1 MDALHGSKS
10 IKEKE
15 ESVIDALCDKKLR
28 ILAVF
33 LGIKRNFAA
42 KSQPNDAFW
51 LLDVQMNKKYDIFI
65 SYRRTTSFDTA
76 NLIAEK
82 LRNAGYRVFFDVDTL
97 NSGKFNVQLLS
108 VIENCKDFI
117 LVLPKNA
124 LDRCSEPEDWI
135 RQEVIHAMKHD
146 KNIIPVML
154 AGFTWPQPMPE
165 GMEELSNYQAI
176 ASTGHDF
183 FDMAVERLK
192 SYLKSTPSKPIRR
205 WLMKTAMVLAVL
217 VVIFAALVGW
227 GYNMICSIGERVGAQ
242 LTSSMAV
249 VDLLASDNHDME
261 REFHSFVTS
270 LEKAKTDEARTALK
284 SEMHQVLN
292 VFEKGLKSY
301 AETIPER
308 SFDLS
313 TLELYLMR
321 LHGIKAEELEAFIL
335 WYDSEFT
342 DLEEQIGLI
351 RAFVDEHSYS
361 KTAQDLIE
369 MNFKGYQNG
378 VNALYYGYLGTLSL
392 LPKSARKT
400 HFDLAKRWTN
410 LPNGTPLDLSQE
422 EYEQFQEA
430 EIARYTSLYKHQSE
444 IVDQQS
450 ILLDDLE
457 AEAEND

>member
-1 MDALHGSKS
+1 
-10 IKEKE
+10 
-15 ESVIDALCDKKLR
+15 
-28 ILAVF
+28 
-33 LGIKRNFAA
+33 
-42 KSQPNDAFW
+42 
-51 LLDVQMNKKYDIFI
+51 MNKKYDIFI

-82 LRNAGYRVFFDVDTL
+82 LRNAGYSVFFDIDTL

-117 LVLPKNA
+117 LVLPKDA

-135 RQEVIHAMKHD
+135 RQEVIHAMKND

-176 ASTGHDF
+176 TSTGHDF

-192 SYLKSTPSKPIRR
+192 SYLKSKPSKPIRR

-217 VVIFAALVGW
+217 AVIFAALVGW
-227 GYNMICSIGERVGAQ
+227 GYNMICSIGERVGAHM
-242 LTSSMAV
+242 TSSMAV
-249 VDLLASDNHDME
+249 VDLLAGDNHDME
-261 REFHSFVTS
+261 REFQSFVTS
-270 LEKAKTDEARTALK
+270 LEKAKTDEARTAVK
-284 SEMHQVLN
+284 SEMLEVLD

-301 AETIPER
+301 VETIPEH
-308 SFDLS
+308 SFELG

-321 LHGIKAEELEAFIL
+321 LRGIKAEELEAFIL

-342 DLEEQIGLI
+342 DLEEQIVLI
-351 RAFVDEHSYS
+351 RAFINEHSHS
-361 KTAQDLIE
+361 KTAQELIE
-369 MNFKGYQNG
+369 MNFKGYQNS
-378 VNALYYGYLGTLSL
+378 VNALYYGYLGALSL

-430 EIARYTSLYKHQSE
+430 EIARYASMFRHQSE

-450 ILLDDLE
+450 ILFDDLE
-457 AEAEND
+457 AEAENE